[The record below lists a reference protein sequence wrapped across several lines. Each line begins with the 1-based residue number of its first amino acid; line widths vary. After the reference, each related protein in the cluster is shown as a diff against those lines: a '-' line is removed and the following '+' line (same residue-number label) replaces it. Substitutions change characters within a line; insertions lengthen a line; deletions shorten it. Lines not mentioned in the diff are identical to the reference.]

1 MLIVI
6 DLRVD
11 IHDNDQVVLGVIA
24 DGNADNILPAN
35 VNNMLDDLG
44 LLLKL
49 ICPYCF
55 LLVSFYVLH
64 YDRATTEVDESRLG
78 DK

>member
-24 DGNADNILPAN
+24 DGNADNILPVN
-35 VNNMLDDLG
+35 VNNMLDDLR
-44 LLLKL
+44 LLLKP

-55 LLVSFYVLH
+55 LLGKIKLVQHLLLKLH
-64 YDRATTEVDESRLG
+64 IYL
-78 DK
+78 